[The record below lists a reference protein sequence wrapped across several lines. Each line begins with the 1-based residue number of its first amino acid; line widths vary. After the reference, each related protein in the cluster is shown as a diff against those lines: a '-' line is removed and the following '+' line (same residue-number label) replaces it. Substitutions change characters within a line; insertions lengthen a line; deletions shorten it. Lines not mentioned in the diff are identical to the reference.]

1 MAEETNFTPISSD
14 RRPVPTQ
21 ESIVTNAS
29 ARKDTQQDNRRADI
43 ETRDAQGTSDRVVIT
58 QGAIDLSRGGGA
70 NSPDT
75 SSALDEAAGSANI
88 ASRTSPLEENKPPDI
103 TFRNLNGA
111 PNPND
116 NEVERALQSNPVDDA
131 VQSSRVVTE
140 NRVARVSVGDA
151 VEQRNS
157 DRQSDPTQDSPQPSE
172 AAPPERGTSSTQNRI
187 ETQETR
193 AQEAPVNDRTARQDA
208 NQAQAENRS
217 REQGRGT
224 DATAVQSERGQNL
237 DNLV

>member
-29 ARKDTQQDNRRADI
+29 ARQDTQQNNRRAEI
-43 ETRDAQGTSDRVVIT
+43 EARDSQGTSDRVVIT

-70 NSPDT
+70 RPEE
-75 SSALDEAAGSANI
+75 SALDEAAGSANI
-88 ASRTSPLEENKPPDI
+88 TNRSSPLEENKPPDI

-140 NRVARVSVGDA
+140 NRVSRVNVADA
-151 VEQRNS
+151 VERRDA
-157 DRQSDPTQDSPQPSE
+157 DRQSNPAQEAPQPAEST
-172 AAPPERGTSSTQNRI
+172 PPERGTGSAQNRVDA
-187 ETQETR
+187 QETR
-193 AQEAPVNDRTARQDA
+193 NEEAPVNDRAAREDV

-217 REQGRGT
+217 REQDRGT
-224 DATAVQSERGQNL
+224 NATAVQSERGQNL